1 MYKGRILSGMR
12 PSGNL
17 HIGHLIGVLNNWVK
31 LQDEY
36 ECFYMI
42 ADWHALTSE
51 YADTSSMKND
61 VKDMLIDWLSCG
73 LDPDKSVIF
82 LQSQIKQHS
91 ELFLLLSMITP
102 LGWLE
107 GCPTYKEQ
115 MKEIKNRDS
124 RRGKNSLL
132 P

>member
-1 MYKGRILSGMR
+1 MSKGRILSGMR

-17 HIGHLIGVLNNWVK
+17 HVGHLIGVLNNWIK

-51 YADTSSMKND
+51 YADTSSLKDSTKN
-61 VKDMLIDWLSCG
+61 MLVDWLSCG

-82 LQSQIKQHS
+82 LQSHVRQHS
-91 ELFLLLSMITP
+91 ELFLLLSMLTP
-102 LGWLE
+102 MGWLE

-115 MKEIKNRDS
+115 LRDLRQGS
-124 RRGKNSLL
+124 
-132 P
+132 